1 MSRPYININSSTYDS
16 ATDVI
21 TFDVSALRLRG
32 ETSLTVGGFTESRTI
47 SLTDGRYLTDEVGF
61 FTFSANVNG
70 TSSNNLTGANGVVPT
85 FTPATAVFVF
95 GGTAL
100 GTGTIGSRTNIKMQV
115 FGSGTTASG
124 ATTTYNLFGVG
135 GYTFSADQG
144 AATAVETL
152 RTNISSLP
160 TGATATTSGS
170 SLIITAP
177 SSTGAYYNGNTAK
190 IGAAAGVP
198 AVLGNL
204 GFTFSGTYYTGPS
217 WSGGVTTITVPVTAT
232 NFGQLETQIFNLS

>member
-1 MSRPYININSSTYDS
+1 MSRPYININSSSYNS

-21 TFDVSALRLRG
+21 TFDVTALRLRG
-32 ETSLTVGGFTESRTI
+32 ETSLTVGGFTQSRTI
-47 SLTDGRYLTDEVGF
+47 SLTDGRYLTDEVGA

-70 TSSNNLTGANGVVPT
+70 TSSNNLTGNET
-85 FTPATAVFVF
+85 FTPATAIFVF
-95 GGTAL
+95 GGTAV
-100 GTGTIGSRTNIKMQV
+100 GGVGVVAKTNIKMQV

-124 ATTTYNLFGVG
+124 ATTTYDIFGVG
-135 GYTFSADQG
+135 GYTFSATQS

-160 TGATATTSGS
+160 TGATATTSGT

-177 SSTGAYYNGNTAK
+177 ASTGAYYNGNTAK
-190 IGAAAGVP
+190 IGGTAPA
-198 AVLGNL
+198 AVLGAS

-232 NFGQLETQIFNLS
+232 NFGQLETQIFNIS

>member
-1 MSRPYININSSTYDS
+1 MSRPYININSSSYDS

-21 TFDVSALRLRG
+21 TFDVTALRLRG
-32 ETSLTVGGFTESRTI
+32 ETSLTIGGFTQSRTI
-47 SLTDGRYLTDEVGF
+47 SLTDGRYLTDEVGS

-85 FTPATAVFVF
+85 FTPATAVFTF
-95 GGTAL
+95 GGTAV
-100 GTGTIGSRTNIKMQV
+100 GGVGVVAKTNIKMQV
-115 FGSGTTASG
+115 WGSGTTGSG

-135 GYTFSADQG
+135 GYTFSATQS

-177 SSTGAYYNGNTAK
+177 ASTGAYYNGNTAK
-190 IGAAAGVP
+190 IGGTAPA
-198 AVLGNL
+198 AVLGAS

-217 WSGGVTTITVPVTAT
+217 WSGGVTTISVPVTAT

>member
-1 MSRPYININSSTYDS
+1 MSRPYININSSSYNS

-21 TFDVSALRLRG
+21 TFDVTALRLRG
-32 ETSLTVGGFTESRTI
+32 ETSLTVGGFTQSRTI
-47 SLTDGRYLTDEVGF
+47 SLTDGRYLTDEVGA

-70 TSSNNLTGANGVVPT
+70 TSSNNLTGNET
-85 FTPATAVFVF
+85 FTPATAIFVF
-95 GGTAL
+95 GGTAV
-100 GTGTIGSRTNIKMQV
+100 GGVGVVAKTNIKMQV

-124 ATTTYNLFGVG
+124 ATTTYDIFGVG
-135 GYTFSADQG
+135 GYTFSATQS

-160 TGATATTSGS
+160 TGATATTSGT

-177 SSTGAYYNGNTAK
+177 ASTGAYYNGNTAK
-190 IGAAAGVP
+190 IGGTGVP
-198 AVLGNL
+198 AVLGAS
-204 GFTFSGTYYTGPS
+204 GFTFSNTYYTGPS
-217 WSGGVTTITVPVTAT
+217 WSGGVTTITVPVSAT

>member
-32 ETSLTVGGFTESRTI
+32 ETSLTVGGFTQSRTI

-61 FTFSANVNG
+61 FTFSADVNG
-70 TSSNNLTGANGVVPT
+70 TSSNNLTGDET
-85 FTPATAVFVF
+85 FTPATAVFTF
-95 GGTAL
+95 GGTAAG
-100 GTGTIGSRTNIKMQV
+100 GTTKTNIKMQV

-124 ATTTYNLFGVG
+124 PTALYDLFGVG
-135 GYTFSADQG
+135 GYTFSATQS

-152 RTNISSLP
+152 RTNIISLP
-160 TGATATTSGS
+160 TGATATTSGE

-177 SSTGAYYNGNTAK
+177 ASTGAYYNGNVAK
-190 IGAAAGVP
+190 IGGTGVP
-198 AVLGNL
+198 AVLG
-204 GFTFSGTYYTGPS
+204 GSTFTFSNTYYTGPS
-217 WSGGVTTITVPVTAT
+217 WSGGITTISVPVTAT

>member
-1 MSRPYININSSTYDS
+1 MSRPYININSSSYDS

-21 TFDVSALRLRG
+21 TFDVTALRLRG
-32 ETSLTVGGFTESRTI
+32 ETSLTVGGFTQSRTI
-47 SLTDGRYLTDEVGF
+47 SLTDGHYLTNEVGY

-85 FTPATAVFVF
+85 FTPATAEFTF
-95 GGTAL
+95 GGTAA
-100 GTGTIGSRTNIKMQV
+100 IGTNIKMQV

-124 ATTTYNLFGVG
+124 ATTTYNIFGVG
-135 GYTFSADQG
+135 GYTFSATQS

-152 RTNISSLP
+152 RTNIISLP
-160 TGATATTSGS
+160 TGATATTSGT

-177 SSTGAYYNGNTAK
+177 ASTGAYYNGNTAK
-190 IGAAAGVP
+190 IGGTGVP
-198 AVLGNL
+198 AVLGGA
-204 GFTFSGTYYTGPS
+204 GFTFSNTYYTGPS

>member
-21 TFDVSALRLRG
+21 TFDVTALRLRG
-32 ETSLTVGGFTESRTI
+32 ETSLTVGGFTQSRTI

-85 FTPATAVFVF
+85 FTPATAEFTF
-95 GGTAL
+95 GGTAA
-100 GTGTIGSRTNIKMQV
+100 IGTNIKMQV

-135 GYTFSADQG
+135 GYTFSAVQS
-144 AATAVETL
+144 ATTSVNTL
-152 RTNISSLP
+152 KANIISLP
-160 TGATATTSGS
+160 TGATATTSGAT
-170 SLIITAP
+170 LIITAP
-177 SSTGAYYNGNTAK
+177 ASTGAYYNGNTAK
-190 IGAAAGVP
+190 IGGTGVP
-198 AVLGNL
+198 AVLGAS
-204 GFTFSGTYYTGPS
+204 GFTFSDTYYTGPS